1 MYEMIER
8 RRRRDPMS
16 GDELLVS
23 GDEATVQPTGTKLDR
38 SESISNNRNA
48 VGSHRDGRGP
58 ETHDR

>member
-1 MYEMIER
+1 
-8 RRRRDPMS
+8 MS

-38 SESISNNRNA
+38 SESISNNHNA

>member
-1 MYEMIER
+1 
-8 RRRRDPMS
+8 MS

-23 GDEATVQPTGTKLDR
+23 GDEATVQPTRTTKLDR
-38 SESISNNRNA
+38 SESISNNHNA